1 MGLAMHPG
9 LGNISHIY
17 IYIIY
22 IIYIICIIYIYIS
35 DIILSYYT
43 YVYLYLIS
51 MDWFCWENLQETIDF
66 PMKIMEI
73 IKTIQPSPR
82 LFQEL
87 FFRLPHRRHGL
98 IQPEKKQ
105 RRALKV
111 LRPAPRR
118 GVIDVYFFY
127 LILTWD
133 LFICIYICALVYYLH
148 IYGYIWSKPWF
159 RSFRWFYKV
168 SFAE

>member
-1 MGLAMHPG
+1 
-9 LGNISHIY
+9 
-17 IYIIY
+17 
-22 IIYIICIIYIYIS
+22 
-35 DIILSYYT
+35 
-43 YVYLYLIS
+43 

-133 LFICIYICALVYYLH
+133 LFICIYIYVLLYIIYIYMA
-148 IYGYIWSKPWF
+148 IYGLNPGLDHLDGFIRFHLLNKLEFQWGHM
-159 RSFRWFYKV
+159 V
-168 SFAE
+168 

>member
-1 MGLAMHPG
+1 
-9 LGNISHIY
+9 
-17 IYIIY
+17 
-22 IIYIICIIYIYIS
+22 
-35 DIILSYYT
+35 
-43 YVYLYLIS
+43 

-133 LFICIYICALVYYLH
+133 LFICIYICALVYCLYIYMA
-148 IYGYIWSKPWF
+148 IYGLNPGLDHLDGFIRFHLLNKLEFQWGHM
-159 RSFRWFYKV
+159 V
-168 SFAE
+168 